1 MDLVRL
7 SDSVRTRRR
16 ALGMRTSADLAIAAG
31 LSLRTV
37 AEIERGATLVGETS
51 QRAIEAALGW
61 EPGEMVRIA
70 EGGDRRRT
78 VLEDVAALREVMAEM
93 DDLRA
98 RAEAILE
105 RLER

>member
-7 SDSVRTRRR
+7 ADSVRTRRR
-16 ALGMRTSADLAIAAG
+16 ALGMRTSADLAMAAG

-37 AEIERGATLVGETS
+37 AEVERGANLVGETS
-51 QRAIEAALGW
+51 QRAIETALGW

-70 EGGDRRRT
+70 EGGERRRE
-78 VLEDVAALREVMAEM
+78 VRDDIAALRDILVEM

-98 RAEAILE
+98 RAEALLD
-105 RLER
+105 RLDG